1 MKKIL
6 ILSLLCLV
14 SGKALADCSFESQKD
29 NYKPEVAASLAE
41 KAFKENNVYFIAVAD
56 GIAPSRPGFD
66 ISFTSCIFKNTKW
79 EMLWVGA
86 DSQYC
91 VNHEALRAQAKSYAQ
106 NLRDNIR
113 VFREATKTKKHIS
126 IVLITCSNF

>member
-6 ILSLLCLV
+6 ILTLLCLV

-41 KAFKENNVYFIAVAD
+41 KVFKENNVYFIAVAD
-56 GIAPSRPGFD
+56 GVAPSRPGFD

-106 NLRDNIR
+106 NFNKTMVQLASMQLREMCPELR
-113 VFREATKTKKHIS
+113 TH
-126 IVLITCSNF
+126 